1 MRQIT
6 KTVTINDNDY
16 NFYSCYNTD
25 DDSFRLILM
34 SDLDKEKSNCLI
46 KFNSSTEVILP
57 LSEERHRCTVNYC
70 TEKDMFNEIKVP
82 SILSMKN
89 HGILPDGFTFSVNTI
104 EELRKA
110 RREHESEFLAAEF
123 AYFEAFINTDP
134 VLLDKYLVSLFKKT
148 SNIS

>member
-16 NFYSCYNTD
+16 DFYSCYNTD
-25 DDSFRLILM
+25 DDSFRLILT

-57 LSEERHRCTVNYC
+57 LSEERHRCIVNYC

-89 HGILPDGFTFSVNTI
+89 HGILPDGFTFSVNSI
-104 EELRKA
+104 DELRKA
-110 RREHESEFLAAEF
+110 RRDHESEFLAAEF
-123 AYFEAFINTDP
+123 AYFEAFVNTDP
-134 VLLDKYLVSLFKKT
+134 ILLDKYLVSLFKKG
-148 SNIS
+148 

>member
-16 NFYSCYNTD
+16 DFYSCYNTD

-57 LSEERHRCTVNYC
+57 LSKERHRCIVNYC
-70 TEKDMFNEIKVP
+70 TEKDMFSQLP
-82 SILSMKN
+82 SPEGPGL
-89 HGILPDGFTFSVNTI
+89 
-104 EELRKA
+104 
-110 RREHESEFLAAEF
+110 
-123 AYFEAFINTDP
+123 
-134 VLLDKYLVSLFKKT
+134 
-148 SNIS
+148 